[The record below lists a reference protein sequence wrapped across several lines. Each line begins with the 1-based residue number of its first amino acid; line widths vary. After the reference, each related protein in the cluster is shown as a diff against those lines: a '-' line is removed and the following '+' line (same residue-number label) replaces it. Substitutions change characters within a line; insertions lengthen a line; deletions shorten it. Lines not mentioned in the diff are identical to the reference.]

1 MERIK
6 VPTENGKMGIREIK
20 WAKTKDYKGFS
31 DAQADYQDMSEADIK
46 RKDIDL
52 LTQLNN
58 DIANSVLQDLRNLN
72 FDTIFKISELAT
84 FLPSLKRI
92 INFFIIKISIHYE

>member
-1 MERIK
+1 
-6 VPTENGKMGIREIK
+6 
-20 WAKTKDYKGFS
+20 
-31 DAQADYQDMSEADIK
+31 MSEADIK

-72 FDTIFKISELAT
+72 FDTIERDIFGYTTYEEGK
-84 FLPSLKRI
+84 K
-92 INFFIIKISIHYE
+92 FIKTKKKKPASSDWMSNLLN